1 MRIVKTRNN
10 NYYIQRPA
18 VDGSGDVFIGLDFL
32 EQGASDRDISAY
44 VASVQGHG
52 AIWRESV
59 MGDHFENWGDFPELV
74 GCGVFFED
82 FSNSAQRMELVKP
95 APFPRYEQR
104 PVTLD
109 WVLANA

>member
-1 MRIVKTRNN
+1 MRIVKTQNN

-32 EQGASDRDISAY
+32 EQGASERDISAY
-44 VASVQGHG
+44 IASVQGHG
-52 AIWRESV
+52 AIWIESA
-59 MGDHFENWGDFPELV
+59 MSDYFENWDDFPELV

-82 FSNSAQRMELVKP
+82 LKESAQRWELVKP
-95 APFPRYEQR
+95 APFSRYEQR

-109 WVLANA
+109 WVLVNA